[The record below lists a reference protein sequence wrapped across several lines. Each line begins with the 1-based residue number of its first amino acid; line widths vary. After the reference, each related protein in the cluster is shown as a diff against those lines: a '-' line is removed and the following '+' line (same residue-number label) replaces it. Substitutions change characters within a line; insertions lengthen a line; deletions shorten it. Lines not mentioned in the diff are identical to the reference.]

1 MPRLF
6 NRVLTFHV
14 EGEIYDTKTLPE
26 SIIKGYNFVSKDY
39 HDGKDHFFME
49 CTHNDHR
56 GRITKMTRLPKIH
69 KWKTPDTEFF
79 LAM

>member
-14 EGEIYDTKTLPE
+14 QGEIYDMNTSAE
-26 SIIKGYNFVSKDY
+26 DIIRNYTFAFKDY
-39 HDGKDHFFME
+39 GDGKDHFFLE
-49 CTHNDHR
+49 CTHKDNR
-56 GRITKMTRLPKIH
+56 GRITKLTRLPKIH
-69 KWKTPDTEFF
+69 RWKKPDTEFF